1 MPGALQKRASASEK
15 RQALFCAL
23 SREIPLI
30 REFSENFQKSMSFFG
45 LRGCG
50 KRVEGVFE
58 KNCNL
63 MSFSRPLMWLLSS
76 RGKSFDAV
84 FTFLLWM
91 LRYRSRGNTTLAPP
105 GSASAD
111 RLKRKSKLMSIWGG
125 QCCGYRDR
133 KFFER
138 IYKSDVVF

>member
-1 MPGALQKRASASEK
+1 MQNERLLLKRGRRS
-15 RQALFCAL
+15 FCAL

-30 REFSENFQKSMSFFG
+30 CEFSENYQKSMSFFG

-58 KNCNL
+58 KSCNL

-76 RGKSFDAV
+76 RGKSFNAV

-91 LRYRSRGNTTLAPP
+91 LRYRSRRKI
-105 GSASAD
+105 SARCLLFASKPCGMGVEDNAEKITPESATAD
-111 RLKRKSKLMSIWGG
+111 HLKRKAKTN
-125 QCCGYRDR
+125 
-133 KFFER
+133 
-138 IYKSDVVF
+138 VVF